1 MTLNDDE
8 VSYSE
13 SLKKRISK
21 CWSFKVGLL
30 KLWERTD
37 SQIVDLLK
45 WAPARPMPVLICV
58 YVCVC
63 VCACLLHMLLRVCTA
78 HLSWGHRAASQ
89 HANFSL
95 LLTGWYTNFEINNK
109 CQPIPSIP
117 KHRHGQSNSSFRD
130 CHPQH
135 QVTHKEDEDK
145 GVYVFMYKSSVTCV
159 CVFSIFIWPAFCL

>member
-1 MTLNDDE
+1 M
-8 VSYSE
+8 
-13 SLKKRISK
+13 
-21 CWSFKVGLL
+21 GLL

-45 WAPARPMPVLICV
+45 WAPARPMPVLI
-58 YVCVC
+58 YMCVC

-89 HANFSL
+89 HAHFSL

-109 CQPIPSIP
+109 CEPIPSIP
-117 KHRHGQSNSSFRD
+117 KHTDMDRATRHSET
-130 CHPQH
+130 
-135 QVTHKEDEDK
+135 VTHSIKLPTRK
-145 GVYVFMYKSSVTCV
+145 MQTGVYVFMYKSSVTCV